1 MMHSVERRDIVLVVD
16 DSPETLSLLTDALEA
31 AGATVLVAVE
41 GANALALVERI
52 TPDVILMDA
61 VMPGMDGFETCRRL
75 KSNKAIAH
83 VPVIFMTGLSETEQ
97 IVKGLEAGGV
107 DYVTKPI
114 SPFELIA
121 RIRVHLANARQTHSA
136 RAALDASGRFLLSA
150 TAEGRVLWSTPQA
163 TALLTAV
170 TVSPPGDAF
179 LLPEPVR
186 RWLAGRRGDGAPGA
200 GREAIDL
207 PVEGSARRLRLSYVG
222 QIGPDELLLRIVEDE
237 GLAPE
242 QVLKAKLNLTL
253 REAEVLMWLARGKAN
268 RDIGEILG
276 LSPRTVN
283 KHLEQIYSKIGV
295 ENRAAATALAV
306 TALTPR

>member
-1 MMHSVERRDIVLVVD
+1 MMHSVERRDIILVVD

-61 VMPGMDGFETCRRL
+61 VMPGMDGFETCRQL
-75 KSNKAIAH
+75 KRNKAVAH

-114 SPFELIA
+114 SPDELIA
-121 RIRVHLANARQTHSA
+121 RIRVHLSNARQTHSA

-150 TAEGRVLWSTPQA
+150 TRAGRVLWSTPQA
-163 TALLTAV
+163 TTLLAAIT
-170 TVSPPGDAF
+170 TSPPGDS
-179 LLPEPVR
+179 LMLPEPVC
-186 RWLAGRRGDGAPGA
+186 RWLAGRRGDEAGAAPD
-200 GREAIDL
+200 AIDL
-207 PVEGSARRLRLSYVG
+207 PLEGSPRRLKLSYVG
-222 QIGPDELLLRIVEDE
+222 QIGPEELLLRILEDE
-237 GLAPE
+237 SLPPE
-242 QVLKAKLNLTL
+242 QVLKAKLNLTG
-253 REAEVLMWLARGKAN
+253 REAEVLMWVARGKAN

-306 TALTPR
+306 TALAPK

>member
-41 GANALALVERI
+41 GSNALALVERI

-61 VMPGMDGFETCRRL
+61 VMPGMDGFETCRLL
-75 KSNKAIAH
+75 KRNKSVAH

-114 SPFELIA
+114 SPDELIA

-136 RAALDASGRFLLSA
+136 RAALDASGRYLLSA
-150 TAEGRVLWSTPQA
+150 TREGRVLWSTPQA
-163 TALLTAV
+163 SALLTSI
-170 TVSPPGDAF
+170 TVPSPGDS
-179 LLPEPVR
+179 LMLPEPVR
-186 RWLAGRRGDGAPGA
+186 RWLDGRRADPAAAEPD
-200 GREAIDL
+200 AIDL
-207 PVEGSARRLRLSYVG
+207 PVEGSPRRLRLSYVG
-222 QIGPDELLLRIVEDE
+222 QIGPEELLLRIVDDE

-242 QVLKAKLNLTL
+242 QVLRTRLNLTV

-283 KHLEQIYSKIGV
+283 KHLEQIYAKIGV

>member
-61 VMPGMDGFETCRRL
+61 IMPGMDGFETCRQL
-75 KSNKAIAH
+75 KRNKAVAH

-114 SPFELIA
+114 SPDELIA

-136 RAALDASGRFLLSA
+136 RAAMDASGRFLLSA
-150 TAEGRVLWSTPQA
+150 TKEGRVLWSTPQA
-163 TALLTAV
+163 TSLLTAI
-170 TVSPPGDAF
+170 SISAPGDSF
-179 LLPEPVR
+179 QLPDGVR
-186 RWLAGRRGDGAPGA
+186 RWLDGRRGEATDPG
-200 GREAIDL
+200 AIDL
-207 PVEGSARRLRLSYVG
+207 SIEGSPRRLRLSYVG

-237 GLAPE
+237 GVPPE
-242 QVLKAKLNLTL
+242 QVLKVKLNLTV

-306 TALTPR
+306 TALAPK

>member
-61 VMPGMDGFETCRRL
+61 IMPGMDGFETCRQL
-75 KSNKAIAH
+75 KRNKAVAH

-114 SPFELIA
+114 SPDELIA

-150 TAEGRVLWSTPQA
+150 TKEGRVLWSTPQA
-163 TALLTAV
+163 TSLLTAI
-170 TVSPPGDAF
+170 SISAPGDSF
-179 LLPEPVR
+179 QLPDTVR
-186 RWLAGRRGDGAPGA
+186 RWLDGRRGASEPD
-200 GREAIDL
+200 AIDL
-207 PVEGSARRLRLSYVG
+207 SIEGSPRRLRLSYVG

-237 GLAPE
+237 GVPPQ
-242 QVLKAKLNLTL
+242 QVLKVKLNLTV

-306 TALTPR
+306 TALAPK

>member
-41 GANALALVERI
+41 GTNALALVERI

-61 VMPGMDGFETCRRL
+61 VMPGMDGFETCRQL
-75 KSNKAIAH
+75 KRNKSVAH

-114 SPFELIA
+114 SPDELIA

-136 RAALDASGRFLLSA
+136 RAALDAAGRYLLSA
-150 TAEGRVLWSTPQA
+150 TREGRVLWSTPQA
-163 TALLTAV
+163 TALLTSI
-170 TVSPPGDAF
+170 TVSPPGDS
-179 LLPEPVR
+179 LTLPEPVR
-186 RWLAGRRGDGAPGA
+186 RWLESRKG
-200 GREAIDL
+200 EAAAAEPDAIEL
-207 PVEGSARRLRLSYVG
+207 PVEGSTRRLKLSYVG
-222 QIGPDELLLRIVEDE
+222 QIGPEELLLRIVEDDTQP
-237 GLAPE
+237 PE
-242 QVLKAKLNLTL
+242 QVLKAKLNLTV

-283 KHLEQIYSKIGV
+283 KHLEQIYAKIGV

-306 TALTPR
+306 TALTKK

>member
-1 MMHSVERRDIVLVVD
+1 MMHSMERRDIVLVVD

-61 VMPGMDGFETCRRL
+61 VMPGMDGFETCRQL
-75 KSNKAIAH
+75 KRNKAVAH

-114 SPFELIA
+114 APDELIA
-121 RIRVHLANARQTHSA
+121 RMRVHLANARHTHSA

-150 TAEGRVLWSTPQA
+150 TRAGRVLWSTPQA
-163 TALLTAV
+163 TALLTAI
-170 TVSPPGDAF
+170 TVSPPGDSF

-186 RWLAGRRGDGAPGA
+186 RWLDGRRG
-200 GREAIDL
+200 EASAEPDSIDVPL
-207 PVEGSARRLRLSYVG
+207 EGSARRLKLSYVG

-237 GLAPE
+237 GLPPE
-242 QVLKAKLNLTL
+242 QILKARLNLTL
-253 REAEVLMWLARGKAN
+253 REAEVLTWLARGKAN

-306 TALTPR
+306 RALAPK

>member
-1 MMHSVERRDIVLVVD
+1 MMPSVERRDIVLVVD

-31 AGATVLVAVE
+31 AGATVLVATE

-61 VMPGMDGFETCRRL
+61 VMPGMDGFEACRRL
-75 KSNKAIAH
+75 KRNKSVAH

-114 SPFELIA
+114 SPDELIA

-136 RAALDASGRFLLSA
+136 RAALDAAGRYLLSA
-150 TAEGRVLWSTPQA
+150 NRAGRVMWSTPQA
-163 TALLTAV
+163 TALLTAIS
-170 TVSPPGDAF
+170 VSPAGDSF
-179 LLPEPVR
+179 TLPDAVR
-186 RWLAGRRGDGAPGA
+186 RWLEGRKAEGA
-200 GREAIDL
+200 AIE
-207 PVEGSARRLRLSYVG
+207 PETIEVAMEGSARRLKLSYVG
-222 QIGPDELLLRIVEDE
+222 QIGPEELLLRIVEDS
-237 GLAPE
+237 GIPPE
-242 QVLKAKLNLTL
+242 QVLKTKLGLTL
-253 REAEVLMWLARGKAN
+253 RESEVLVWLARGKAN

-283 KHLEQIYSKIGV
+283 KHLEQIYAKIGV

>member
-1 MMHSVERRDIVLVVD
+1 MHSVERRDIVLVVD

-31 AGATVLVAVE
+31 TGATVLVAVE

-61 VMPGMDGFETCRRL
+61 IMPGMDGFETCRQL
-75 KSNKAIAH
+75 KRNKAVAH

-114 SPFELIA
+114 APDELIA
-121 RIRVHLANARQTHSA
+121 RMRVHLANARQTHSA
-136 RAALDASGRFLLSA
+136 RAALDAAGRFLLSA
-150 TAEGRVLWSTPQA
+150 TRGGRVLWSTPQA
-163 TALLTAV
+163 TTLLAAV
-170 TVSPPGDAF
+170 TVSPPGDSF
-179 LLPEPVR
+179 MLPEAVR
-186 RWLAGRRGDGAPGA
+186 RWLDNRRGDSAGAEPDA
-200 GREAIDL
+200 LDL
-207 PVEGSARRLRLSYVG
+207 AVEGSARRLKLSYVG
-222 QIGPDELLLRIVEDE
+222 QIGPDELLLRITEDNA
-237 GLAPE
+237 LPPE
-242 QVLKAKLNLTL
+242 QVLKARLNITL

-283 KHLEQIYSKIGV
+283 KHLEMIYSKIGV
-295 ENRAAATALAV
+295 ENRAAATALAM
-306 TALTPR
+306 TALAPK

>member
-75 KSNKAIAH
+75 KRNKSVAH

-114 SPFELIA
+114 SPDELIA

-136 RAALDASGRFLLSA
+136 RAALDAAGRYLLSA
-150 TAEGRVLWSTPQA
+150 TREGRVLWSTPQA
-163 TALLTAV
+163 TALLTSI
-170 TVSPPGDAF
+170 TVSPPGDS
-179 LLPEPVR
+179 LMLPEPVC
-186 RWLAGRRGDGAPGA
+186 RWLEGRRG
-200 GREAIDL
+200 EAAAAEPDAIEL
-207 PVEGSARRLRLSYVG
+207 PVEDSDRRLKLSYVG
-222 QIGPDELLLRIVEDE
+222 QIGPEELLLRIVEDDR
-237 GLAPE
+237 LPPE
-242 QVLKAKLNLTL
+242 QVLRAKLKLTV

-283 KHLEQIYSKIGV
+283 KHLEQIYAKIGV

-306 TALTPR
+306 IALTKK